1 MNTFFFPFSLS
12 CKCVCLLARARFSHF
27 PNGRVFIRAHC
38 MAHPW
43 NMYARA
49 GWCSGA
55 CRYDSVTLLFSGIV
69 GFAQY
74 CAANTDA
81 EGAMKIVK
89 MLNEL
94 YTIFDALCDTKRIPN
109 IYKVS
114 SMNLFDERGNMF
126 KHTDTTFRMRSIKG
140 LLFKYL
146 AGNNLYFARENRD
159 GRHDNHTWTVPGWE
173 WK

>member
-1 MNTFFFPFSLS
+1 MS
-12 CKCVCLLARARFSHF
+12 
-27 PNGRVFIRAHC
+27 
-38 MAHPW
+38 
-43 NMYARA
+43 
-49 GWCSGA
+49 

-89 MLNEL
+89 ILNEL

-114 SMNLFDERGNMF
+114 LFLSHVRVEEAARLLERIANSAHEIDLKYFSGYVPKNIINLP
-126 KHTDTTFRMRSIKG
+126 
-140 LLFKYL
+140 
-146 AGNNLYFARENRD
+146 A
-159 GRHDNHTWTVPGWE
+159 P
-173 WK
+173 

>member
-1 MNTFFFPFSLS
+1 M
-12 CKCVCLLARARFSHF
+12 
-27 PNGRVFIRAHC
+27 
-38 MAHPW
+38 
-43 NMYARA
+43 
-49 GWCSGA
+49 
-55 CRYDSVTLLFSGIV
+55 TLLFSGIV

-114 SMNLFDERGNMF
+114 GINESDVDISRNMEWQWATKHVLSSFDTNKMILNF
-126 KHTDTTFRMRSIKG
+126 DK
-140 LLFKYL
+140 L
-146 AGNNLYFARENRD
+146 NNFHFVTCNN
-159 GRHDNHTWTVPGWE
+159 DNNNNIMSS
-173 WK
+173 